1 MSFLL
6 IYVNLVI
13 LLMNSK
19 TTLSLTE
26 ARKNIFDIAEDVQKP
41 GKFYTFTEN
50 GAPKAV
56 LMSAEQFDSL
66 MEDLDIMSDPK
77 AMERIRKAEE
87 EFKRGEYVSWEEAKK
102 QLGWD
107 KFGPSLVMEKAKK
120 TYSAKS
126 KQKRK

>member
-50 GAPKAV
+50 GTPKVV
-56 LMSAEQFDSL
+56 LMSAGQFDSL
-66 MEDLDIMSDPK
+66 MEDLELAADPGFAKRMALVEKELESGDYVTLDELKKELKFDTKK
-77 AMERIRKAEE
+77 AYM
-87 EFKRGEYVSWEEAKK
+87 
-102 QLGWD
+102 
-107 KFGPSLVMEKAKK
+107 VMEKANKK
-120 TYSAKS
+120 NKYKTKG
-126 KQKRK
+126 K